1 MKNIKNHWED
11 VYTDVRVQSVEDYIA
26 MKIMEKNQ
34 VLILIT
40 FEPITTGFNR
50 VTHPV
55 SYVHIHSKVGDGSH
69 TWAGGEVNGLCA
81 SSSTDKLV
89 ISR

>member
-1 MKNIKNHWED
+1 M
-11 VYTDVRVQSVEDYIA
+11 YTDVRVQSVEDYIA
-26 MKIMEKNQ
+26 RKIMEKNQ

-55 SYVHIHSKVGDGSH
+55 SYIYTARWGIVH
-69 TWAGGEVNGLCA
+69 TPEQGEKSVDCA
-81 SSSTDKLV
+81 QVPAL
-89 ISR
+89 INW

>member
-34 VLILIT
+34 VTDSDNIW
-40 FEPITTGFNR
+40 
-50 VTHPV
+50 TH
-55 SYVHIHSKVGDGSH
+55 YYWIQ
-69 TWAGGEVNGLCA
+69 
-81 SSSTDKLV
+81 
-89 ISR
+89 

>member
-1 MKNIKNHWED
+1 M
-11 VYTDVRVQSVEDYIA
+11 YTNVRVQSVEDYIA
-26 MKIMEKNQ
+26 RKIMERNQ

-55 SYVHIHSKVGDGSH
+55 SYIYTARWEMVH
-69 TWAGGEVNGLCA
+69 TPEQGEKSVDCVQVPAPINW
-81 SSSTDKLV
+81 
-89 ISR
+89 

>member
-1 MKNIKNHWED
+1 M
-11 VYTDVRVQSVEDYIA
+11 YTDVRVQSVEDFTA

-55 SYVHIHSKVGDGSH
+55 SYIYTARWEMVH
-69 TWAGGEVNGLCA
+69 TPEQGEKSVDCA
-81 SSSTDKLV
+81 QV
-89 ISR
+89 PAPINW

>member
-26 MKIMEKNQ
+26 MKIMERNQ
-34 VLILIT
+34 VMILIT

-55 SYVHIHSKVGDGSH
+55 SYIYTARWGIVHKPEQ
-69 TWAGGEVNGLCA
+69 GEKSMDCA
-81 SSSTDKLV
+81 QVPAL
-89 ISR
+89 INWW

>member
-1 MKNIKNHWED
+1 M
-11 VYTDVRVQSVEDYIA
+11 QSVEDYIA
-26 MKIMEKNQ
+26 RKIMEKNQ

-55 SYVHIHSKVGDGSH
+55 SYIYTARWEMVH
-69 TWAGGEVNGLCA
+69 TPEQGEKSVDCA
-81 SSSTDKLV
+81 QV
-89 ISR
+89 PAPINW

>member
-1 MKNIKNHWED
+1 M
-11 VYTDVRVQSVEDYIA
+11 YTNVRAQSVEDYIA
-26 MKIMEKNQ
+26 RKIMERNQ

-55 SYVHIHSKVGDGSH
+55 SYIYTARWEMVH
-69 TWAGGEVNGLCA
+69 TPEQGEKSVDCA
-81 SSSTDKLV
+81 QV
-89 ISR
+89 PAPINW